1 MKKMEKEIRSFKTNL
16 ELRNNDENTSRHICG
31 YAVRFNEQSR
41 YIGWYETIAPTAITE
56 ETLRSSDIF
65 MTFDHRDDNFL
76 ARSRFGEGTLKLE
89 LREDGLYFDFECPDT
104 AFGNDI
110 MSKVL
115 RGELDECS
123 FAFSID
129 PEDNTA
135 DTWCREADGRTC
147 RTINHIARLYD
158 CSIVRTGAYGTT
170 SVSKRA
176 QDKIE
181 QLDAEVL
188 ASLQERI
195 DDMNNIEAQ
204 FADVTGTEE

>member
-16 ELRNNDENTSRHICG
+16 ELRNNDENTQRHICG
-31 YAVRFNEQSR
+31 YAVRFNEPSR
-41 YIGWYETIAPTAITE
+41 YIGWYETIAPTAITD

-65 MTFDHRDDNFL
+65 MTFDHREDNFL
-76 ARSRFGEGTLKLE
+76 ARSRFGEGTLNLE

-135 DTWCREADGRTC
+135 DTWQRAADGHTE

-158 CSIVRTGAYGTT
+158 CSIVRTGAYATT

-204 FADVTGTEE
+204 FADVTTEEE

>member
-1 MKKMEKEIRSFKTNL
+1 MPKKASLQETHPELAAQWHPFKNGQLTP
-16 ELRNNDENTSRHICG
+16 ED
-31 YAVRFNEQSR
+31 V
-41 YIGWYETIAPTAITE
+41 TAGCKTKVWWLKSYDDPITGK
-56 ETLRSSDIF
+56 
-65 MTFDHRDDNFL
+65 H
-76 ARSRFGEGTLKLE
+76 
-89 LREDGLYFDFECPDT
+89 FDFEWPDT
-104 AFGNDI
+104 AVGNDI